1 MAKPQ
6 CTDRVVGAILAS
18 WRYDI
23 SGISPEMCKDYEQH
37 FADCSRCR
45 ARQKFHRSLD
55 VALVALTSLSVFFS
69 LFALAVLKHIKPL
82 ENVAISVL
90 GLDKFDAYHML
101 VSAAIA
107 GVCFS
112 VIAFVLVLTA
122 TPVPSYLGGIAAERA
137 RILEERLPEAFERLP
152 NAIKSLRPREQNSL
166 QNQKAP
172 DYFGGLFTCANRRSH
187 LTSASAPADL
197 LPSSPSAAPGSADS
211 AVSGKYP
218 SATHLVSAD
227 TGSHLR

>member
-1 MAKPQ
+1 MAKTQ

-23 SGISPEMCKDYEQH
+23 SGISPEMRRDYEQH

-45 ARQKFHRSLD
+45 ARLKFHRSLD
-55 VALVALTSLSVFFS
+55 VSLVVLTSLSVFFS
-69 LFALAVLKHIKPL
+69 LFALAVLRHIKPL
-82 ENVAISVL
+82 EHVAINVL
-90 GLDKFDAYHML
+90 GLDFADTYHML

-137 RILEERLPEAFERLP
+137 RVLEERLPEAFERLP
-152 NAIKSLRPREQNSL
+152 NAIKSLRPR
-166 QNQKAP
+166 
-172 DYFGGLFTCANRRSH
+172 
-187 LTSASAPADL
+187 
-197 LPSSPSAAPGSADS
+197 
-211 AVSGKYP
+211 
-218 SATHLVSAD
+218 
-227 TGSHLR
+227 